1 MRNYTFVKNV
11 KGGLSF
17 TLDSWNMQLPQ
28 RTFTIRHNI
37 EQIAI
42 PEDYALGLFISSSAL
57 DMYKQGYFVI
67 TDFKELKNKA
77 SELGLFADEEV
88 KGVVSVKEIEKMV
101 KANNE
106 RALDKLIETGSKVEL
121 DNLFIIARENFGTL
135 TSGVISKIEKACGA
149 ELRIE

>member
-42 PEDYALGLFISSSAL
+42 PEDYALGLFISSGAL
-57 DMYKQGYFVI
+57 DMYKLGYFI
-67 TDFKELKNKA
+67 IPDFKELKNKA

-88 KGVVSVKEIEKMV
+88 KGVMSVKEIEKIV

-106 RALDKLIETGSKVEL
+106 RALDKLIATGSKVEL

>member
-11 KGGLSF
+11 KGGLGF

-57 DMYKQGYFVI
+57 DMYKQGYFTI
-67 TDFKELKNKA
+67 ADFKELKNKA

-121 DNLFIIARENFGTL
+121 DNLFIIARENFETL